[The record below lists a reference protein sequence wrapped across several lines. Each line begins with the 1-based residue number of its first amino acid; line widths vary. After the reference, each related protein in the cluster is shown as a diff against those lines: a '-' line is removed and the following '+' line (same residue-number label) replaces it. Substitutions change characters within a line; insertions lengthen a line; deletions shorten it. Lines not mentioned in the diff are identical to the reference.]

1 VDHHEALEA
10 GCRDHAR
17 EGADDHDEHHEG
29 ANTPWADGDQP
40 IHERASDRRAGRG
53 ERRAKRKKRKKK
65 HASEFQQLKLTVEDG
80 AKYMS
85 MSVVR
90 LRWLV
95 QTGELRVVKVGEKTC
110 PWLLDTVELNAW
122 VEQEPATFG
131 KKSR

>member
-1 VDHHEALEA
+1 
-10 GCRDHAR
+10 
-17 EGADDHDEHHEG
+17 
-29 ANTPWADGDQP
+29 
-40 IHERASDRRAGRG
+40 
-53 ERRAKRKKRKKK
+53 
-65 HASEFQQLKLTVEDG
+65 
-80 AKYMS
+80 MS

-95 QTGELRVVKVGEKTC
+95 HTGELRVVKVGEKTC